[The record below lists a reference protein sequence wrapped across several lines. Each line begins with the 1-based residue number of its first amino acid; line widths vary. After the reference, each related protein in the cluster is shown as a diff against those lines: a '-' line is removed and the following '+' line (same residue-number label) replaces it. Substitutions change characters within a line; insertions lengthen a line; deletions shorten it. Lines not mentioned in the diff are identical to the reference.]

1 MTSSGQNLI
10 GGRYEIQSEI
20 GTGTSGTAYT
30 AFDTTLGRVVVL
42 KKIGIAAGGGVVDVA
57 RAEREAQMAS
67 KVNHHNVVAIYDVVH
82 EGPDRWLVTE
92 HVDGVSL
99 ATLIADRGAIPPQ
112 LISPVI
118 SQVASALAAT
128 HAQGIVHRAVTP
140 TNILLTPERVVKLT
154 DFGVARAQADASLTQ
169 GGLVVGSPAYLAPEV
184 VSGQAATPE
193 SDVWAL
199 GASMFHALT
208 ARLPYDAS
216 QDLAATMTLIV
227 NEPPPRLTGTD
238 AISRLVSDM
247 MNRDPGARPTMAEVA
262 ERSAPSSDAEATQA
276 LDALAIGT
284 AIAAADPAPT
294 AAFRPVSAEPP
305 RRTPPPAPPQQRPDP
320 KKKPN
325 RAAWIAAGA
334 AALVLIIAGFAL
346 ANRDDDSAEDTSSD
360 STPPAVEDAPEAE
373 PAPEAA
379 PEPEPEPE
387 GPDAGELEDF
397 IDDYLSDAEGDSQD
411 GFDQLTPDLQNA
423 VGGFEQYDAF
433 WSAVDDVNVEQ
444 SQGDQGSGSVAYTF
458 SYTMDDQEQTQSQ
471 VAQVIETDDGLRISG
486 LS

>member
-1 MTSSGQNLI
+1 MTSSGDGLI
-10 GGRYEIQSEI
+10 GGRYELQREI
-20 GTGTSGTAYT
+20 GTGTSGTVYT
-30 AFDTTLGRVVVL
+30 ALDTTLGRTVVL
-42 KKIGIAAGGGVVDVA
+42 KRIGVAAGGGVVDVA

-67 KVNHHNVVAIYDVVH
+67 KVNHKNVVAIYDVVH
-82 EGPDRWLVTE
+82 EGHDRWLVTE

-99 ATLIADRGAIPPQ
+99 ATLIADRGAIPPL
-112 LISPVI
+112 LITPVI

-184 VSGQAATPE
+184 VSGQAATPA

-227 NEPPPRLTGTD
+227 NEPPPRLDGTD
-238 AISRLVSDM
+238 AISRLVTDM
-247 MNRDPGARPTMAEVA
+247 MNRDPEARPTMAQVA

-284 AIAAADPAPT
+284 AVAAADPAPT
-294 AAFRPVSAEPP
+294 AAFRPVSAAPT
-305 RRTPPPAPPQQRPDP
+305 RRAAPLPPPSRPEPQ
-320 KKKPN
+320 KKPN

-334 AALVLIIAGFAL
+334 AALVLVIAGFAL
-346 ANRDDDSAEDTSSD
+346 ANRDPEPADETSAEP
-360 STPPAVEDAPEAE
+360 TPSAAEEAPQADPAPEAQPEAE
-373 PAPEAA
+373 P
-379 PEPEPEPE
+379 EPQ

-411 GFDQLTPDLQNA
+411 GFDLLTPDMQNA

-433 WSAVDDVNVEQ
+433 WSSVDDVNVEQ
-444 SQGDQGSGSVAYTF
+444 SQGDQASGSV
-458 SYTMDDQEQTQSQ
+458 SYTYSYSMDDQEQTQNQ
-471 VAQVIETDDGLRISG
+471 VAQVIETDDGLRIAG

>member
-1 MTSSGQNLI
+1 MTSSGDGLI
-10 GGRYEIQSEI
+10 GGRYELQREI
-20 GTGTSGTAYT
+20 GTGTSGTVYT
-30 AFDTTLGRVVVL
+30 ALDTTLGRTVVL
-42 KKIGIAAGGGVVDVA
+42 KRIGVAAGGGVVDVS

-67 KVNHHNVVAIYDVVH
+67 KVNHKNVVAIYDVVH
-82 EGPDRWLVTE
+82 DGADRWLVTE

-99 ATLIADRGAIPPQ
+99 ASLIADRGAIPPE
-112 LISPVI
+112 LIGPVV

-169 GGLVVGSPAYLAPEV
+169 GGLVIGSPAYLAPEV
-184 VSGQAATPE
+184 VSGQAATAA
-193 SDVWAL
+193 SDVWSL
-199 GASMFHALT
+199 GASIFHALT

-216 QDLAATMTLIV
+216 QDLTATMTSIV
-227 NEPPPRLTGTD
+227 NEQPPRLTGSD
-238 AISRLVSDM
+238 AISRLVTDM
-247 MNRDPGARPTMAEVA
+247 MNRDPAARPTMAQIA

-284 AIAAADPAPT
+284 AIAAADPSPT

-305 RRTPPPAPPQQRPDP
+305 RRTPPPPLPPRRTEPE
-320 KKKPN
+320 KKPN

-346 ANRDDDSAEDTSSD
+346 ANRDDAPEDTAAD
-360 STPPAVEDAPEAE
+360 PAPSATEDAPQDQAEPEVQPEAE
-373 PAPEAA
+373 P
-379 PEPEPEPE
+379 EPQ

-423 VGGFEQYDAF
+423 VGGFEAYDAF

-444 SQGDQGSGSVAYTF
+444 SQGDQASGSVSYTF
-458 SYTMDDQEQTQSQ
+458 SYTMNDQEQTQSQ

>member
-1 MTSSGQNLI
+1 MTSSGDGLI
-10 GGRYEIQSEI
+10 GGRYELQREI
-20 GTGTSGTAYT
+20 GTGTSGTVYT
-30 AFDTTLGRVVVL
+30 ALDTTLGRTVVL
-42 KKIGIAAGGGVVDVA
+42 KRIGVAAGGGVVDVS

-67 KVNHHNVVAIYDVVH
+67 KVNHKNVVAIYDVVH
-82 EGPDRWLVTE
+82 DGADRWLVTE

-99 ATLIADRGAIPPQ
+99 ASLIADRGAIPPE
-112 LISPVI
+112 LIGPVV

-169 GGLVVGSPAYLAPEV
+169 GGLVIGSPAYLAPEV
-184 VSGQAATPE
+184 VSGQAATAA
-193 SDVWAL
+193 SDVWSL
-199 GASMFHALT
+199 GASIFHALT

-216 QDLAATMTLIV
+216 QDLTATMTSIV
-227 NEPPPRLTGTD
+227 NEQPPRLTGSD
-238 AISRLVSDM
+238 AISRLVTDM
-247 MNRDPGARPTMAEVA
+247 MNRDPAARPTMAQIA

-284 AIAAADPAPT
+284 AIAAADPSPT

-305 RRTPPPAPPQQRPDP
+305 RRTPPPPLPPRRTEPE
-320 KKKPN
+320 KKPN

-346 ANRDDDSAEDTSSD
+346 ANRDDAPEDTAAD
-360 STPPAVEDAPEAE
+360 PAPSATEDAPQDQAEPEVQPEAE
-373 PAPEAA
+373 P
-379 PEPEPEPE
+379 EPQ

-423 VGGFEQYDAF
+423 VGGFEAYDAF

-444 SQGDQGSGSVAYTF
+444 SQGDQASGSVAYTF
-458 SYTMDDQEQTQSQ
+458 SYTMDDQEQTQNQ

>member
-10 GGRYEIQSEI
+10 DGRYEIQSEI
-20 GTGTSGTAYT
+20 GTGTSGTVYT
-30 AFDTTLGRVVVL
+30 ALDTTLGRVVVL

-82 EGPDRWLVTE
+82 DGPERWLVTE

-112 LISPVI
+112 LLSPVI

-128 HAQGIVHRAVTP
+128 HAAGIVHRAVTP

-208 ARLPYDAS
+208 ARLPYDAT
-216 QDLAATMTLIV
+216 QDLSATMTLIV

-238 AISRLVSDM
+238 ATSRLVTDM
-247 MNRDPGARPTMAEVA
+247 MNRDPSLRPTMAQVA
-262 ERSAPSSDAEATQA
+262 ERSAPNSDAEATQA

-294 AAFRPVSAEPP
+294 AAFRPVSAAPP
-305 RRTPPPAPPQQRPDP
+305 RRTPPPIPPRRPEP

-334 AALVLIIAGFAL
+334 ALLVLIIAGFAL
-346 ANRDDDSAEDTSSD
+346 ANRDDAPEDTTAD
-360 STPPAVEDAPEAE
+360 PAPSATKDAPAEEA
-373 PAPEAA
+373 PPETQPA
-379 PEPEPEPE
+379 PEPEAQ

-444 SQGDQGSGSVAYTF
+444 SQGDQASGSVSYTF
-458 SYTMDDQEQTQSQ
+458 SYTMNDQEQTQSQ
-471 VAQVIETDDGLRISG
+471 VAQVIETDDGLRIAG

>member
-1 MTSSGQNLI
+1 MTSPGDGLI
-10 GGRYEIQSEI
+10 GGRYELQREI
-20 GTGTSGTAYT
+20 GTGTSGTVYT
-30 AFDTTLGRVVVL
+30 ALDTTLGRTVVL
-42 KKIGIAAGGGVVDVA
+42 KRIGVAAGGGVVDVS

-67 KVNHHNVVAIYDVVH
+67 KVNHKNVVAIYDVVH
-82 EGPDRWLVTE
+82 DGADRWLVTE

-99 ATLIADRGAIPPQ
+99 ASLIADRGAIPPE
-112 LISPVI
+112 LIGPVV

-169 GGLVVGSPAYLAPEV
+169 GGLVIGSPAYLAPEV
-184 VSGQAATPE
+184 VSGQAATAA
-193 SDVWAL
+193 SDVWSL
-199 GASMFHALT
+199 GASIFHALT

-216 QDLAATMTLIV
+216 QDLTATMTSIV
-227 NEPPPRLTGTD
+227 NEQPPRLTGSD
-238 AISRLVSDM
+238 AISRLVTDM
-247 MNRDPGARPTMAEVA
+247 MNRDPAARPTMAQIA

-284 AIAAADPAPT
+284 AIAAADPSPT

-305 RRTPPPAPPQQRPDP
+305 RRTPPPPLPPRRTEPE
-320 KKKPN
+320 KKPN

-346 ANRDDDSAEDTSSD
+346 ANRDDAPEDTAAD
-360 STPPAVEDAPEAE
+360 PAPSATEDAPQDQAEPEVQPEAE
-373 PAPEAA
+373 P
-379 PEPEPEPE
+379 EPQ

-423 VGGFEQYDAF
+423 VGGFEAYDAF

-444 SQGDQGSGSVAYTF
+444 SQGDQASGSVAYTF
-458 SYTMDDQEQTQSQ
+458 SYTMDDQEQTQNQ

>member
-1 MTSSGQNLI
+1 MTSSGEALI
-10 GGRYEIQSEI
+10 GGRYELRREI
-20 GTGTSGTAYT
+20 GTGTSGTVYT
-30 AFDTTLGRVVVL
+30 ALDTTLGRVVVL

-57 RAEREAQMAS
+57 QAEREAQMAS
-67 KVNHHNVVAIYDVVH
+67 QVNHKNVVAIYDVVH
-82 EGPDRWLVTE
+82 EGSDRWLVTE

-99 ATLIADRGAIPPQ
+99 ATLIAERGAIPPQ

-169 GGLVVGSPAYLAPEV
+169 GGLVVGAPAYLAPEV
-184 VSGQAATPE
+184 VSGQAATPA

-208 ARLPYDAS
+208 ARPPYDAS
-216 QDLAATMTLIV
+216 QDLNATMTLIV
-227 NEPPPRLTGTD
+227 NEPPPRLNGTD
-238 AISRLVSDM
+238 AISRLVTDM
-247 MNRDPGARPTMAEVA
+247 MDRDPSARPTMAQVA

-294 AAFRPVSAEPP
+294 AAFRPVSAAPP
-305 RRTPPPAPPQQRPDP
+305 RRTPPPAPPQRPERQ
-320 KKKPN
+320 KTPN

-346 ANRDDDSAEDTSSD
+346 ANRDDVEDTSADEPTSSATD
-360 STPPAVEDAPEAE
+360 DAPEAE
-373 PAPEAA
+373 PAPDAQ
-379 PEPEPEPE
+379 PEPEPEPQ

-411 GFDQLTPDLQNA
+411 GFDLLTPDLQNA

-433 WSAVDDVNVEQ
+433 WSSADDVNVEQ
-444 SQGDQGSGSVAYTF
+444 SQGDQASGSVSYTF
-458 SYTMDDQEQTQSQ
+458 SYTRDDQEQTQNQ
-471 VAQVIETDDGLRISG
+471 VAQVVETDDGLRIAS